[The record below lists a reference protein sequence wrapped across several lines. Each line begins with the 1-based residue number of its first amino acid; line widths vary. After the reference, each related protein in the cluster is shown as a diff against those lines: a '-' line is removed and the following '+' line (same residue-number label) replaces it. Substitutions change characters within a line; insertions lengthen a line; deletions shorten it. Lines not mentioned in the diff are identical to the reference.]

1 MKESGWKGV
10 AQSLK
15 RLSVVGRQKLW
26 KLKFW
31 WRGFISCL
39 KETFLVILSGLLI
52 FLLLPLICPSLLL
65 SGFVFSLLWLF
76 HFCRFKMLSSRLLS
90 LRPFDS
96 LREWEKVFNRMISEG
111 EKAIPILLQIL
122 QARRKSTFLF
132 SPEPASLLAIFVFGR
147 LKAQEAVE
155 PLIEFLKSEAVPEV
169 EKVAAI
175 WALGE
180 IRDPKAIPALI
191 PFLGCLGLDIFD
203 YRFEAIFVKGM
214 ATTKGDFKERL
225 KWEVCDW
232 AEEALTKLNSK
243 IVVEIFKRTL
253 EEQGKEALF
262 EIAREY
268 RSEVIAAL
276 TNVLDSQ
283 PEEEELDSKRK
294 DWVFNAVWALRE
306 LKAVDAL
313 PKLRRLAKIAGSPL
327 REYCQKVIA
336 ELEEFS
342 RLPRAV
348 GVGEIEL
355 ANLPAIPD
363 PSAVPTENL
372 PRPAISNDKSSR

>member
-1 MKESGWKGV
+1 
-10 AQSLK
+10 
-15 RLSVVGRQKLW
+15 
-26 KLKFW
+26 
-31 WRGFISCL
+31 
-39 KETFLVILSGLLI
+39 
-52 FLLLPLICPSLLL
+52 
-65 SGFVFSLLWLF
+65 
-76 HFCRFKMLSSRLLS
+76 MLSSRLLS
-90 LRPFDS
+90 LRPFNS
-96 LREWEKVFNRMISEG
+96 FREWEKVFNRMLSEG
-111 EKAIPILLQIL
+111 EKAIPVLLQIL
-122 QARRKSTFLF
+122 QARRKSDFLL
-132 SPEPASLLAIFVFGR
+132 SSEPASLLAIFVFGR
-147 LKAQEAVE
+147 LKTREAVE
-155 PLIEFLKSEAVPEV
+155 PLIEFLKFKAVPEV

-180 IRDPKAIPALI
+180 IGDPKAIPALI
-191 PFLGCLGLDIFD
+191 TFLGCLGSDIFD
-203 YRFEAIFVKGM
+203 YRFEAIFAKGM
-214 ATTKGDFKERL
+214 TTTKEDFKERL
-225 KWEVCDW
+225 KWEICDW

-253 EEQGKEALF
+253 EEQDKEALF
-262 EIAREY
+262 EIARKY
-268 RSEVIAAL
+268 WSEVIAAL

-283 PEEEELDSKRK
+283 PEGEELDSKRK

-348 GVGEIEL
+348 GVGEIEM

-363 PSAVPTENL
+363 PKAIPTENL
-372 PRPAISNDKSSR
+372 PRAATPEEKPD